1 MPEDDRSSRSVR
13 MCYVI
18 IVVIFLLNNDTIPLA
33 SLRYRYTISNSWSS
47 ASSSS
52 SAINKNYCFTAVVVD
67 QLLSATAPHPPTSSA
82 ATYLLATMRFVC
94 RTGEAPF
101 SVRDDG
107 PWHDKR
113 PQQTEAIVSFGAAA
127 FAAMTLADSWA
138 RHSSFLWWRIHS
150 IQAAVA
156 EEEKAAS
163 MGRALLL
170 EQSKINWKVVN
181 ISIRSLSMP
190 PLKNYCS
197 HLIDNYLSPVQWAC
211 SAAEDIPM

>member
-1 MPEDDRSSRSVR
+1 
-13 MCYVI
+13 
-18 IVVIFLLNNDTIPLA
+18 
-33 SLRYRYTISNSWSS
+33 
-47 ASSSS
+47 
-52 SAINKNYCFTAVVVD
+52 
-67 QLLSATAPHPPTSSA
+67 
-82 ATYLLATMRFVC
+82 MRFVC

-156 EEEKAAS
+156 AEEEKAAS

-170 EQSKINWKVVN
+170 EQSKIN
-181 ISIRSLSMP
+181 
-190 PLKNYCS
+190 
-197 HLIDNYLSPVQWAC
+197 
-211 SAAEDIPM
+211 